1 MENQDYEVIII
12 GGSFAGL
19 SAAMSLG
26 RSLRQVLVID
36 NGQPCNRQTPHSH
49 NFLTQDGKPPLEIL
63 AKAQKQ
69 LEVYQTV
76 KTITD
81 TAININKNE
90 AFFEVTLQKTGVV
103 KTKKLILAWGV
114 KDDTSQIEGLAD
126 CWGISVIHCPYCHGY
141 EVSNQPTV
149 IIANGHDAYE
159 YAKMISNWTKN
170 LTILTNGS
178 SIISTE
184 QILKLRSKG
193 IKIIETEINK
203 VNHQAGMV
211 EAVLLKDN
219 TEIAVSVIYYRPP
232 FTQKSTIYEQ
242 LGCELNPMGLIQVND
257 FQQTTISGIYA
268 AGDNCSPF
276 RSVANAVAKGSFAGA
291 MLNKELI
298 EESF

>member
-1 MENQDYEVIII
+1 
-12 GGSFAGL
+12 
-19 SAAMSLG
+19 MSLG
-26 RSLRQVLVID
+26 RSLRQVLIID
-36 NGQPCNRQTPHSH
+36 NGQPCNLQTPHSH

-63 AKAQKQ
+63 AEAQKQ

-81 TAININKNE
+81 AAININKNE
-90 AFFEVTLQKTGVV
+90 VFFEVMLQKTGVV

-149 IIANGHDAYE
+149 IIANGHEAYE

-203 VNHQAGMV
+203 IKHQAGMV